1 MDARKHRRSVSTVQ
15 QRKRASSCSTNS
27 HHRIHPSHGPMGE
40 VEGGSPITFGN
51 RLAIVARE
59 TPARSACN
67 ETAPRRW
74 LDVD

>member
-1 MDARKHRRSVSTVQ
+1 
-15 QRKRASSCSTNS
+15 
-27 HHRIHPSHGPMGE
+27 MGE

-59 TPARSACN
+59 TPARSAYN